1 MTLHATHARVATP
14 TPERY
19 VTRLCKHFAHKVE
32 VEHGDGHGRIVFP
45 FGVCTLDAE
54 PDTLV
59 MSVEGDD
66 AQAVSRLEDVVTR
79 HLHGFAQKGETPT
92 VAWTTE

>member
-1 MTLHATHARVATP
+1 MPLHAAHARVATP

-32 VEHGDGHGRIVFP
+32 VEHGEEHGRIVFP
-45 FGVCTLDAE
+45 FGICTLDAE

-59 MSVEGDD
+59 MRVEGGD
-66 AQAVSRLEDVVTR
+66 AEAVSRLEDVVAR
-79 HLHGFAQKGETPT
+79 HLHGFVPAGESLAVT
-92 VAWTTE
+92 WTAV

>member
-1 MTLHATHARVATP
+1 MTLLAAHARVATP

-32 VEHGDGHGRIVFP
+32 VERDEGHGRIAFP
-45 FGVCTLDAE
+45 FGTCTLDAE

-59 MSVEGDD
+59 MRVEGDD
-66 AQAVSRLEDVVTR
+66 AEAVSRLEDVVTR
-79 HLHGFAQKGETPT
+79 HLHGFVPAGESLAVT
-92 VAWTTE
+92 WTAA